1 MRFGLAIHLPHRIR
15 PSQERQ
21 IRAFRVF
28 LVRAGYGANMPKQPR
43 SRWAI
48 PLVVLT
54 ALWGL
59 VLIVMT
65 AFLIAMSLNGQPFS
79 PSALIAGAAVAFGA
93 FITLAPVLSWLRN
106 LGNQRLGATIAPGM
120 ATMVAVGAW
129 LLYLLRQPPIG
140 S

>member
-1 MRFGLAIHLPHRIR
+1 M
-15 PSQERQ
+15 ERQ

-106 LGNQRLGATIAPGM
+106 LGNQWLGATIAPGM